1 MLAKLLVLILSLA
14 ALSASVLAVRQER
27 LASVGEM
34 AEALRRAERADR
46 ELWRIRVDIAR
57 RLAPDQLSA
66 KVERA
71 LGETRPILFD
81 ECERWCPPEDL
92 LAPPSGQPAAAPDP
106 ASVADAG
113 ESGAAG

>member
-34 AEALRRAERADR
+34 AEALRRSERADR
-46 ELWRIRVDIAR
+46 ELWRIRVEIAS
-57 RLAPDQLSA
+57 RLAPDRLTE

-71 LGETRPILFD
+71 LGETRPIMLD
-81 ECERWCPPEDL
+81 ACERWCPPDEL
-92 LAPPSGQPAAAPDP
+92 VHGS
-106 ASVADAG
+106 STRITRADAPG
-113 ESGAAG
+113 ASG